1 MSRRAELVAE
11 LTRLAARQ
19 GEVLAELAAL
29 EGLPAAANDTA
40 PRPPPS
46 PRRPAMRIPPPPLNP
61 PSEIDRQRVAA
72 ELERLP
78 GYRRT
83 RGPL

>member
-29 EGLPAAANDTA
+29 EGLPSAANDTA
-40 PRPPPS
+40 PQPK
-46 PRRPAMRIPPPPLNP
+46 PRRPAVRIPPPPLNP
-61 PSEIDRQRVAA
+61 PSEIDRARVAA
-72 ELERLP
+72 QLATLP
-78 GYRRT
+78 GYRRR